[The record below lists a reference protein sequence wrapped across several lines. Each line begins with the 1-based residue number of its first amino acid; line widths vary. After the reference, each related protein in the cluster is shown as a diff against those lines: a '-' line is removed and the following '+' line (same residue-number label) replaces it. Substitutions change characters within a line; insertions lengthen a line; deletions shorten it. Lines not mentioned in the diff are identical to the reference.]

1 MDGYLSN
8 KPDNFVDD
16 PEKLYRLRRREA
28 HQAKKLDF
36 VDSKSEDKGSKE
48 SPKNSPSQ
56 SPREN
61 RLPPMVNNRRK
72 NARSGSYAPR
82 TSSTYQS

>member
-8 KPDNFVDD
+8 KPDNFVND
-16 PEKLYRLRRREA
+16 PEKLYRLRRCEA
-28 HQAKKLDF
+28 HLAKKLDF

-48 SPKNSPSQ
+48 SPKNSPPQIVGRIDFHRWVTNCKSA
-56 SPREN
+56 
-61 RLPPMVNNRRK
+61 RL
-72 NARSGSYAPR
+72 GSYAPR